1 MLIVAGADKSL
12 KNKDPPEKGGPKTAQ
27 ELADN
32 QLKTMRQAAESRAR
46 GRDGAQR
53 APSQSEEAQ
62 GADKDTAK
70 PKKDAADDDRLV
82 KACKAWEDCIRSL
95 GMSPEE
101 IRAEDWKEAQEYDSV
116 EVSKVAATR
125 QWML

>member
-70 PKKDAADDDRLV
+70 PKKGA
-82 KACKAWEDCIRSL
+82 AWEDCKKSL
-95 GMSPEE
+95 EMSPEE

>member
-1 MLIVAGADKSL
+1 MLIVAGADKNL
-12 KNKDPPEKGGPKTAQ
+12 ENKDPPEKGWPKTALL
-27 ELADN
+27 LAEN
-32 QLKTMRQAAESRAR
+32 QLKTMRQAVESGAR
-46 GRDGAQR
+46 GREGAQR

-70 PKKDAADDDRLV
+70 PKKGTADDDRLV
-82 KACKAWEDCIRSL
+82 KACKAWEDCIQSL
-95 GMSPEE
+95 KMSPEE

-116 EVSKVAATR
+116 GVSKVAATR